1 VNFIRTAFRVLL
13 LAIVVAGLTA
23 CGQPGTRREQAPVVA
38 PPAVNAEDGTPA
50 PAHDEVA
57 GWAAVESGI
66 HGDATRGK
74 ALIAKYECNRC
85 HAGTGQPAPDFLHQC
100 VGCHQRIEA
109 RTLPFPKE
117 KLDEWRRQT
126 RHYITTPSLAAL
138 GRTLRPSWVVSF
150 LHEPV
155 KIRPH
160 EEEWMPQLRIPESDA
175 RDMAAFLT
183 MGAEAPRAASMA
195 DADAARGKE
204 IVSRKG
210 CFLCHEFTGASRA
223 DVTMEVPPMAAEAF
237 ATGHSQAPDLRITR
251 ARFRPDALAKWIR
264 DPSSVRDGALM
275 PALGLTE
282 EEARDAAAYILSTP
296 LAPEPPPEPPLV
308 RLPVLER
315 HVAYEEVAARVFRRS
330 CTHCHADPGPNGD
343 PGPGSTG
350 GFGFAPR
357 GVQLLSFPG
366 TQLGFIADDGVR
378 RSLFAREPALDRLG
392 GTRLV
397 AALVARHE
405 EVAGRPVPEV
415 RGMPMGLPGLSPEDI
430 QLVETWVSEGAPR
443 L

>member
-1 VNFIRTAFRVLL
+1 
-13 LAIVVAGLTA
+13 
-23 CGQPGTRREQAPVVA
+23 
-38 PPAVNAEDGTPA
+38 
-50 PAHDEVA
+50 
-57 GWAAVESGI
+57 
-66 HGDATRGK
+66 
-74 ALIAKYECNRC
+74 
-85 HAGTGQPAPDFLHQC
+85 
-100 VGCHQRIEA
+100 
-109 RTLPFPKE
+109 
-117 KLDEWRRQT
+117 
-126 RHYITTPSLAAL
+126 
-138 GRTLRPSWVVSF
+138 
-150 LHEPV
+150 
-155 KIRPH
+155 
-160 EEEWMPQLRIPESDA
+160 MPQLRIPESDA